1 MIGPHDPAP
10 RAPLSLSWRPTY
22 GQVSGLHI
30 ADIRHR
36 GRLVSPWTSD
46 SGTGHQSTFSF
57 DWNKG
62 MRCLKILSAKEQAPV
77 LKKIPARL
85 QHLRF

>member
-10 RAPLSLSWRPTY
+10 ELPLSLSRRPTY

-30 ADIRHR
+30 AGIRHGAGLYRR
-36 GRLVSPWTSD
+36 GHRIPVQ
-46 SGTGHQSTFSF
+46 GINQTFSF
-57 DWNKG
+57 DWNEG
-62 MRCLKILSAKEQAPV
+62 MRCIKLLSAKEQSPV